1 MLELK
6 LKKKNWKSGAIW
18 LSNESIRD
26 RVAKL
31 FKKRTGVVYQNWI
44 QALAVTLK
52 QKKKIICVYSSED
65 CKVDK
70 DGGPYKV
77 ELEWN

>member
-1 MLELK
+1 MS
-6 LKKKNWKSGAIW
+6 KK
-18 LSNESIRD
+18 SIRD

-77 ELEWN
+77 ELE

>member
-1 MLELK
+1 MS
-6 LKKKNWKSGAIW
+6 KK
-18 LSNESIRD
+18 SIRD

-52 QKKKIICVYSSED
+52 QKKKILLVYSSDD

-77 ELEWN
+77 ELE

>member
-1 MLELK
+1 
-6 LKKKNWKSGAIW
+6 
-18 LSNESIRD
+18 LSRESIRD

-70 DGGPYKV
+70 DGGPYEV
-77 ELEWN
+77 ELK

>member
-1 MLELK
+1 M
-6 LKKKNWKSGAIW
+6 SR
-18 LSNESIRD
+18 ESIRD

-70 DGGPYKV
+70 DGGPYEV
-77 ELEWN
+77 ELK

>member
-1 MLELK
+1 MSK
-6 LKKKNWKSGAIW
+6 
-18 LSNESIRD
+18 ESIRD

-44 QALAVTLK
+44 QALSVTLK
-52 QKKKIICVYSSED
+52 QKKKIILVYSSDD

-77 ELEWN
+77 EVK